1 MTWQIAFQLAI
12 AGLSVGSIYAL
23 VALALVIPFKAS
35 GVLNFAQGEMV
46 TLGAYIGLVLS
57 TSLPLPF
64 PAIAALTVIIA
75 GAFGILIERL
85 FIRPII
91 AAPEFTLVIATFA
104 IGSVIKAVIRLH
116 WQDNTFPFDAPYAG
130 PAFAVGPLRV
140 NPSYLVIIAC
150 LAALV
155 GGLMAFFR
163 GTKFG
168 KAMRAVAIDP
178 RAARLMGIRVESIF
192 MSAWAL
198 AAGIGALAGLLVA
211 PLIGINP
218 EIGQLII
225 KALVAAVIGGF
236 TSLGGAVAG
245 GLLLGL
251 METFG
256 GAFFGAT
263 LKNIVP
269 FGILIL
275 LLLLKPRGLFG
286 GPLQQRV

>member
-1 MTWQIAFQLAI
+1 
-12 AGLSVGSIYAL
+12 
-23 VALALVIPFKAS
+23 
-35 GVLNFAQGEMV
+35 VLNFAQGEMV
-46 TLGAYIGLVLS
+46 TLGAYIALVLS
-57 TSLPLPF
+57 TSLTLPF
-64 PAIAALTVIIA
+64 LAVAALTVIIA

-85 FIRPII
+85 FIRPIV

-104 IGSVIKAVIRLH
+104 IGLIIKAAIRLH

-130 PAFAVGPLRV
+130 PALAIGPLRV

-150 LAALV
+150 LAVLV
-155 GGLMAFFR
+155 GMLVAFFR
-163 GTKFG
+163 VTKFG
-168 KAMRAVAIDP
+168 KAMRAVAIDA

-198 AAGIGALAGLLVA
+198 AAAIGAVAGLLLA

-245 GLLLGL
+245 GLLLGVL
-251 METFG
+251 ETFC

-275 LLLLKPRGLFG
+275 LLLLKPQGLFG
-286 GPLQQRV
+286 GSMQQRV